1 MEFYFLK
8 LIFLVISLLK
18 KVDFMLISLLGLI
31 LGTSLVFNEEVS
43 GTKKEIPWRID
54 DTKNAV
60 ELISVLP
67 ERTTAII
74 CDSHF
79 FPKSYELKDPSKQE
93 ELNIKREGQKLLI
106 SKKAGTDEKT
116 KNYQMKTKNWV
127 QDFSF
132 GLRPFFSSS
141 DTEWKFDIV
150 NPKDLSLRT
159 MVATKLEM
167 EYKTFYGIK
176 YRAQKVKV
184 TLDGYLKKFWKAE
197 IWFDTKTYNLLYYK
211 ANEGPSTPYTTI
223 TLKEIKK

>member
-1 MEFYFLK
+1 
-8 LIFLVISLLK
+8 
-18 KVDFMLISLLGLI
+18 MLISLLGFI
-31 LGTSLVFNEEVS
+31 LGTSLIFDEEVS
-43 GTKKEIPWRID
+43 GNKKEVPWLIKD
-54 DTKNAV
+54 STTAV
-60 ELISVLP
+60 ELVCALP

-74 CDSHF
+74 CDDRF
-79 FPKSYELKDPSKQE
+79 LPKSYEMKDPSKE
-93 ELNIKREGQKLLI
+93 EQLSISRDGQTLQIIKKVRSE
-106 SKKAGTDEKT
+106 EKQ
-116 KNYQMKTKNWV
+116 KNYQMKTTNWV

-132 GLRPFFSSS
+132 GLRPFFNSS

-197 IWFDTKTYNLLYYK
+197 IWFDTITHNLLYYK
-211 ANEGPSTPYTTI
+211 ANEGPSTPYTII
-223 TLKEIKK
+223 TLKELKK